1 MEATA
6 ATLKRREFSQLKPA
20 ALFVSSAEG
29 KLNMQIGQA
38 AEDRKRTSRVQYT
51 QGGKQREMSPDSKEI
66 IPGFM

>member
-1 MEATA
+1 VEATA
-6 ATLKRREFSQLKPA
+6 ATLKRREFSQKPA

-51 QGGKQREMSPDSKEI
+51 QGGKQREMSPDSREI